1 MKRNKRKYRVITISI
16 ALSVMT
22 FIALYGFMSLLTDSA
37 NRYANGNI
45 DLRVYMS
52 SYKSMSVD
60 EADKKVSDIVNRI
73 NNETNITDFTF
84 ARGFYAS
91 LKDEPKYSS
100 DYKEVNK
107 YEAGLSENTGYYI
120 SIISLGNEEYEKTAG
135 A

>member
-1 MKRNKRKYRVITISI
+1 M
-16 ALSVMT
+16 
-22 FIALYGFMSLLTDSA
+22 
-37 NRYANGNI
+37 
-45 DLRVYMS
+45 
-52 SYKSMSVD
+52 
-60 EADKKVSDIVNRI
+60 NRI

-120 SIISLGNEEYEKTAG
+120 SIISLGNEEYEKYIKSLV
-135 A
+135 